1 LARTGRDPLS
11 RVVANSVGRWSPA
24 VWKKAFARSSDRMA
38 VLCRAIVAHPQ
49 LATAVIEANEAHNGD
64 ARPDLV
70 MGMMFNHLVAFRLAQ
85 ETMAPDAWLLLDE
98 GLCNRVTSL
107 FAADFDPER
116 DRRELVRYLD
126 LIPVPDVLVVVS
138 TPIDLCF
145 VRLESIGWTERI
157 RDKRPEQRRA
167 FLERSALLVELT
179 GEHIGARWWRSTGPR
194 TWRSAPPPPSERC
207 VGRQG
212 CPTLRAASSR
222 ADGRAAGRSPNF
234 SGLVLARGTQNLRFA
249 ANGRRSFNISGLR
262 VATTPRNLRFF
273 AGAT

>member
-1 LARTGRDPLS
+1 MRLVEFLGVPGSGKSTLVGVVEIGSAAGGVPVARLDGVARDAMARTGRDPLS

-70 MGMMFNHLVAFRLAQ
+70 MGMMFNHLVAFRLAE

-179 GEHIGARWWRSTGPR
+179 GEHMGARGAQVVAVDGTADVALGTAATVR
-194 TWRSAPPPPSERC
+194 TVR
-207 VGRQG
+207 
-212 CPTLRAASSR
+212 RA
-222 ADGRAAGRSPNF
+222 
-234 SGLVLARGTQNLRFA
+234 SGLPDAPGSVIEG
-249 ANGRRSFNISGLR
+249 
-262 VATTPRNLRFF
+262 
-273 AGAT
+273 